1 MTGCYVSESCSHN
14 NRSGR
19 FRSASIP
26 HAGSIAQSDDFLS
39 SFLLNGRNAGAS
51 SVSTRISPYSSI
63 SGSCFRFLCWD
74 SSMLV
79 YLLARRILGKVLARV
94 IHQDAARVLAAT
106 CMSLHPHL
114 LILTN
119 TNLLCLLRRQTS
131 LQIQI
136 RLAVEGG

>member
-1 MTGCYVSESCSHN
+1 
-14 NRSGR
+14 
-19 FRSASIP
+19 
-26 HAGSIAQSDDFLS
+26 
-39 SFLLNGRNAGAS
+39 
-51 SVSTRISPYSSI
+51 
-63 SGSCFRFLCWD
+63 
-74 SSMLV
+74 MLV